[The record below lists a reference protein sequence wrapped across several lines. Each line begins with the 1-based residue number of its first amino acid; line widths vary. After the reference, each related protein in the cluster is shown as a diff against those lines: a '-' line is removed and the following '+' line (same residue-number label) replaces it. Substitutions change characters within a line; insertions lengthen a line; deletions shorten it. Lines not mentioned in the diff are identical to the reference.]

1 MKNKQAL
8 WFVGLVLALVFSM
21 TTTAMA
27 ENIRIGVASPF
38 TGNLAAY
45 GDNIKA
51 GVNLKLKEIND
62 AGGINGQKVELV
74 WGDDLCQPKDA
85 GTVGSKFAADKSI
98 VAVIG
103 HLCSSATLAAMPIYV
118 RAELPTISP
127 TSTNPTIGD
136 VGMGWFFRNCYTD
149 DFQGKYLAVHVVPNL
164 LRKNKVAIFY
174 ENNDYAI
181 GLKDSFITG
190 AKSAGVKVTGAEA
203 YVAKTTDF
211 TPQLTKLL
219 QDKPD
224 TIFLCGY
231 HPEGA
236 LIAKVDPKG
245 PAAASGLHDGDVIL
259 SFDGKP
265 VEELRDLPRLVA
277 GATPGSDAKVRVWRD
292 GAEKSLTVEIGKMPG
307 EEPRMAAHQPAE
319 ASDRVLG
326 LGLAKLTESE
336 RARLGLEEDVTGVL
350 VMDVANDSKAAQQ
363 GIHAGDVIRKI
374 DGLTVDSPSDVAEA
388 VAKAEKAKRDAVV
401 LLVSRGD
408 DQRFVALSLAM
419 A

>member
-8 WFVGLVLALVFSM
+8 LVVGMVLALSLVFSM
-21 TTTAMA
+21 TTTAIA
-27 ENIRIGVASPF
+27 ENIRIGVAAPY

-118 RAELPTISP
+118 RTGLPTISP

-136 VGMGWFFRNCYTD
+136 VGKGWFFRNCYTD
-149 DFQGKYLAVHVVPNL
+149 DFQGNYLASYVVPKL
-164 LRKNKVAIFY
+164 LGKKKVAIFY

-181 GLKDSFITG
+181 GLKDSFVEG
-190 AKSAGVKVTGAEA
+190 AKNAGVTVTGAEA
-203 YVAKTTDF
+203 YMTGTTDF

-219 QDKPD
+219 RDKPE

-236 LIAKVDPKG
+236 LIAGQSRKLGFTGPLFGADGIDNEDYIKIGGKAADNTYCTVPFLAASAG
-245 PAAASGLHDGDVIL
+245 PAGKDFAERYKKAYDRDVDWMSANAYDCLGIL
-259 SFDGKP
+259 AQ
-265 VEELRDLPRLVA
+265 VI
-277 GATPGSDAKVRVWRD
+277 AKTGPDRKKIRD
-292 GAEKSLTVEIGKMPG
+292 GL
-307 EEPRMAAHQPAE
+307 AALNSE
-319 ASDRVLG
+319 ANG
-326 LGLAKLTESE
+326 YK
-336 RARLGLEEDVTGVL
+336 
-350 VMDVANDSKAAQQ
+350 
-363 GIHAGDVIRKI
+363 GIT
-374 DGLTVDSPSDVAEA
+374 GLTYFDKKGDCSKPAFV
-388 VAKAEKAKRDAVV
+388 K
-401 LLVSRGD
+401 LVKNGK
-408 DQRFVALSLAM
+408 FVAAE
-419 A
+419 

>member
-8 WFVGLVLALVFSM
+8 LFVGLVLALALVFSM

-27 ENIRIGVASPF
+27 ENIRIGVASPY

-45 GDNIKA
+45 GDNVKA

-118 RAELPTISP
+118 RNGLPTISP

-149 DFQGKYLAVHVVPNL
+149 DFQGKYLALHVVPNL

-181 GLKDSFITG
+181 GLKNSFLAG
-190 AKSAGVKVTGAEA
+190 AKSAGVTVTGTEA
-203 YVAKTTDF
+203 YMTGTTDF

-219 QDKPD
+219 RDKPEA
-224 TIFLCGY
+224 IFLCGY

-236 LIAKVDPKG
+236 LIAGQGRKLGFTGPLFGGDGIDNEDYIKIGGKAAENTYLTVPFLAASAG
-245 PAAASGLHDGDVIL
+245 PAGKDFAKRFKKAYDRDVDWMSANAYDCLGIL
-259 SFDGKP
+259 AQ
-265 VEELRDLPRLVA
+265 VI
-277 GATPGSDAKVRVWRD
+277 AKTGPDRKKIRD
-292 GAEKSLTVEIGKMPG
+292 GL
-307 EEPRMAAHQPAE
+307 AA
-319 ASDRVLG
+319 L
-326 LGLAKLTESE
+326 
-336 RARLGLEEDVTGVL
+336 
-350 VMDVANDSKAAQQ
+350 NSKANGYK
-363 GIHAGDVIRKI
+363 GITGMTYFDKKGNCSKPAFVKMVKNGK
-374 DGLTVDSPSDVAEA
+374 
-388 VAKAEKAKRDAVV
+388 
-401 LLVSRGD
+401 
-408 DQRFVALSLAM
+408 FVAAQ
-419 A
+419 

>member
-8 WFVGLVLALVFSM
+8 LFVGLVLALALVFSM

-27 ENIRIGVASPF
+27 ENIRIGVASPY

-118 RAELPTISP
+118 RKGLPTISP

-149 DFQGKYLAVHVVPNL
+149 DFQGKYLALHVVPNL

-181 GLKDSFITG
+181 GLKNSFLAG
-190 AKSAGVKVTGAEA
+190 AKSAGVTVTGTEA
-203 YVAKTTDF
+203 YMAGTTDF

-219 QDKPD
+219 RDKPEA
-224 TIFLCGY
+224 IFLCGY

-236 LIAKVDPKG
+236 LIAGQCRKLGFTGPLFGADGIDNEDYIKIGGKAAENTYLTVPFLAASAG
-245 PAAASGLHDGDVIL
+245 PAGKDFAKRFKKAYDRDVDWMSANAYDCLGIL
-259 SFDGKP
+259 AQ
-265 VEELRDLPRLVA
+265 VI
-277 GATPGSDAKVRVWRD
+277 AKTGPDRKKIRD
-292 GAEKSLTVEIGKMPG
+292 GL
-307 EEPRMAAHQPAE
+307 AA
-319 ASDRVLG
+319 L
-326 LGLAKLTESE
+326 
-336 RARLGLEEDVTGVL
+336 
-350 VMDVANDSKAAQQ
+350 NSKANGYK
-363 GIHAGDVIRKI
+363 GITGMTYFDKKGNCSKPAFVKMVKNGK
-374 DGLTVDSPSDVAEA
+374 
-388 VAKAEKAKRDAVV
+388 
-401 LLVSRGD
+401 
-408 DQRFVALSLAM
+408 FVAAQ
-419 A
+419 

>member
-8 WFVGLVLALVFSM
+8 LFVGLFLALALVFGI
-21 TTTAMA
+21 TTSAVA
-27 ENIRIGVASPF
+27 ENIRIGVAAPY

-118 RAELPTISP
+118 RKGLPTLSP

-149 DFQGKYLAVHVVPNL
+149 DFQGKYLALYVVANL
-164 LRKNKVAIFY
+164 LGKHKVAIFY

-181 GLKDSFITG
+181 GLKNSFLAG
-190 AKSAGVKVTGAEA
+190 AKSAGVTVTGAEA
-203 YVAKTTDF
+203 YMTGTTDF

-219 QDKPD
+219 LDKPEA
-224 TIFLCGY
+224 IFLCGY

-236 LIAKVDPKG
+236 LIAGQGRKLGFNG
-245 PAAASGLHDGDVIL
+245 PFFGADGLDNEDYIKIGGKAADNTYLTVPFLAASASPAGKDFAKRFKKAYDRDVDWMSANAYDCLGILAHVIAKTGPDRKKIRDGLAALNSKANGYKGITGLTYFDKKGNCSKPAFVKMVK
-259 SFDGKP
+259 DGKFVP
-265 VEELRDLPRLVA
+265 
-277 GATPGSDAKVRVWRD
+277 AT
-292 GAEKSLTVEIGKMPG
+292 
-307 EEPRMAAHQPAE
+307 
-319 ASDRVLG
+319 
-326 LGLAKLTESE
+326 
-336 RARLGLEEDVTGVL
+336 
-350 VMDVANDSKAAQQ
+350 
-363 GIHAGDVIRKI
+363 
-374 DGLTVDSPSDVAEA
+374 
-388 VAKAEKAKRDAVV
+388 
-401 LLVSRGD
+401 
-408 DQRFVALSLAM
+408 
-419 A
+419 